1 MHITKNKKIS
11 SFQEVKNL
19 SFLRFWAHFG
29 RPKVMKNRGFS
40 QQEKHPNRMVCA
52 ANLSIEGGQEP
63 IKMEATKVRK

>member
-29 RPKVMKNRGFS
+29 RPKVMKIMTFS
-40 QQEKHPNRMVCA
+40 QHEKHEKSMPGIT
-52 ANLSIEGGQEP
+52 NLSFEEVQKPLKLG
-63 IKMEATKVRK
+63 